1 MGYPRD
7 RPALKPVEEVT
18 MDESAES
25 LPGLE
30 PKLYY
35 SIREVAGYTGVKAH
49 VLRYWEQEFPSLRP
63 KKNRAGN
70 RSYRPRDIQE
80 ILRIRKLLYDDGFKI
95 DGARKLL
102 RESEGKVEQISLLGE
117 STADTERRAKFAEL
131 RRETGELLEFVRGLR
146 KRRS

>member
-1 MGYPRD
+1 MTGKRLS
-7 RPALKPVEEVT
+7 AKEAT
-18 MDESAES
+18 MSDPGAG
-25 LPGLE
+25 LPGLD

-49 VLRYWEQEFPSLRP
+49 VLRYWEQEFPTLRP

-80 ILRIRKLLYDDGFKI
+80 ILTIRKLLYEDGFKI

-102 RESEGKVEQISLLGE
+102 RGAPEKVQQISLL
-117 STADTERRAKFAEL
+117 ADDSAPAARRAKVAEL
-131 RRETGELLEFVRGLR
+131 KREVQDLLEFI
-146 KRRS
+146 RRV

>member
-1 MGYPRD
+1 
-7 RPALKPVEEVT
+7 VEEVT
-18 MDESAES
+18 VEEASEG
-25 LPGLE
+25 LPGLD

-35 SIREVAGYTGVKAH
+35 SIREDAGYTGVKPH
-49 VLRYWEQEFPSLRP
+49 VLRYWEQEFPSLKP

-80 ILRIRKLLYDDGFKI
+80 VMRIRKLLYEHGFKI

-102 RESEGKVEQISLLGE
+102 RENEGRVEQISLLGE
-117 STADTERRAKFAEL
+117 SAEDTEHRAKVAEL
-131 RRETGELLEFVRGLR
+131 RRETGELLKFVRGLR